1 MGFCFMREGQ
11 HGVGCE
17 SERVPVFGWRKIM
30 RGDQIK
36 FEKGL
41 SEDASKISFV
51 TDFLLPEASS
61 VEIVPLGSR
70 ISQVKGGMCRA

>member
-1 MGFCFMREGQ
+1 MELGVKVNVFPSLAGENNEG
-11 HGVGCE
+11 
-17 SERVPVFGWRKIM
+17 
-30 RGDQIK
+30 GDQIK

-41 SEDASKISFV
+41 SEDVSKISFV